1 MVCAATLLTLYSHFT
16 HSNYSQNIRRGS
28 LIFLQCFSDASP
40 MLLRRFSVSLLQ
52 SAAKMLGRTGE
63 LKRMVKDALDLN
75 VKITALEEKRN
86 RSHKNLLRRG

>member
-1 MVCAATLLTLYSHFT
+1 
-16 HSNYSQNIRRGS
+16 
-28 LIFLQCFSDASP
+28 
-40 MLLRRFSVSLLQ
+40 
-52 SAAKMLGRTGE
+52 MLGRTGE